1 MDFDDTR
8 EEAAFRAEVRQWLA
22 AHAEPKRGAFETWQ
36 SRYPGREG
44 WDGLERAQAFQR
56 SKAEAGFAALHWPVG
71 VGRPRPAADLPGD
84 LLAGGIPVSRAQR
97 GYFEIGLGMCMPT
110 LFAYA
115 TDEQKRRY
123 APAALRGDE
132 VWCQLFSEP
141 GAGSDLAGLRTRAVR
156 DGDDWVINGQKIWTS
171 GAHWADWAILVARSD
186 PKTAKHK
193 GLTFFFLSMKSPG
206 IETRR
211 IKQIS
216 GASHFNEVY
225 FTDVRIPDSQR
236 LGAVGAG
243 WGVAI
248 TTLMNERLTSGDLR
262 GPDFEEIFGLA
273 RVTQLEN
280 GPAIADAAVR
290 ERLADLYVKTQ
301 GVRLTRFRTM
311 TALSRGETPGPE
323 NSIGKLVNAPKAQ
336 DIASFAMDLLDMGG
350 VIMDKD
356 DRAAARG
363 LPGVAALH
371 PGRAHRRGHRRDPA
385 QHHRGARA
393 RPAPGRARG
402 PRSALRPASDRKMTW
417 GGSAPLPN
425 LPPETGLRG

>member
-1 MDFDDTR
+1 MDFDDTQ
-8 EEAAFRAEVRQWLA
+8 EEAAFRAEARAFLA
-22 AHAEPKRGAFETWQ
+22 ANALEKRGAFETWQ
-36 SRYPGREG
+36 SRYPGKDGFE
-44 WDGLERAQAFQR
+44 GLERAKEFQAK
-56 SKAEAGFAALHWPVG
+56 KADAGFAALHWPAEFG
-71 VGRPRPAADLPGD
+71 GRALPPIYQVIYQQEETRY
-84 LLAGGIPVSRAQR
+84 LVAR

-110 LFAYA
+110 LFTYA
-115 TDEQKRRY
+115 KEDQKRRF
-123 APAALRGDE
+123 APKALRGDE

-141 GAGSDLAGLRTRAVR
+141 AAGSDLAGLRTRAVKH
-156 DGDDWVINGQKIWTS
+156 GDEWVINGQKIWTS

-186 PKTAKHK
+186 PKAPKHK

-206 IETRR
+206 IEVRR

-236 LGAVGAG
+236 LGGIGGG

-262 GPDFEEIFGLA
+262 GPDFEELFELA
-273 RVTQLEN
+273 RRVPLED
-280 GPAIADAAVR
+280 GPAIDNGAVR

-350 VIMDKD
+350 VVMDKD
-356 DRAAARG
+356 WAPMRAAFQESLLSSPGGRIAAGTDEILRNIIAERVLG
-363 LPGVAALH
+363 LPQDVRVDREL
-371 PGRAHRRGHRRDPA
+371 PFDEIPT
-385 QHHRGARA
+385 GAR
-393 RPAPGRARG
+393 
-402 PRSALRPASDRKMTW
+402 
-417 GGSAPLPN
+417 
-425 LPPETGLRG
+425 